1 MSPRYL
7 VGAVIGAWAPALLCL
22 ASCGAGSA
30 AQGKA
35 LPALWLIG
43 DSTVRNGQDTGN
55 NGQWGWGNPIA
66 HYFDKTKITVNN
78 KALGGTSSRTF
89 QTPALWGKVL
99 AAMKPG
105 DFVIMQFGHNDGGNP
120 ADPSRAR
127 ATLPGN
133 GENTVEI
140 DNPLTKKK
148 ELVHSY
154 GWYLRQ
160 YFADATGKGAAEVV
174 ICSLIPRNRWN
185 GDKIVRDKT
194 HAIWATD
201 AAKQSKALFVDL
213 NKIVCDKY
221 DVLGQNKVT
230 DELFPVKE
238 TVHPDWA
245 GAVLNA
251 ECVIDGLKGLEKCEL
266 VKYLLPTPPTG
277 LKNPTG
283 KPR

>member
-1 MSPRYL
+1 MRARGLFAVGLGTWALGVVFLGISSA
-7 VGAVIGAWAPALLCL
+7 GAVTQDKP
-22 ASCGAGSA
+22 
-30 AQGKA
+30 
-35 LPALWLIG
+35 LPTLWLIG

-66 HYFDKTKITVNN
+66 HYFDKTKITVSN

-89 QTPALWGKVL
+89 QVPKLWGQVME
-99 AAMKPG
+99 AMKPG
-105 DFVIMQFGHNDGGNP
+105 DFVIMQFGHNDGGDP
-120 ADPSRAR
+120 ADPARAR

-133 GENTVEI
+133 GENTKEI

-160 YFADATGKGAAEVV
+160 YVTDAKAKGAAEVV
-174 ICSLIPRNRWN
+174 ICSLIPRNRWS
-185 GDKIVRDKT
+185 GDKIARDKT
-194 HAIWATD
+194 YAVWAAD
-201 AAKQSKALFVDL
+201 AATQAKARFVDL

-221 DVLGQNKVT
+221 DMLGQKKVT

-251 ECVIDGLKGLEKCEL
+251 ECVIEGLKALDRCEI
-266 VKYLLPTPPTG
+266 VKFLLPTPPKD

-283 KPR
+283 KAR

>member
-1 MSPRYL
+1 MRSRGL
-7 VGAVIGAWAPALLCL
+7 SAVGLGIWASAVICFGM
-22 ASCGAGSA
+22 SSAGNA
-30 AQGKA
+30 AGDKA
-35 LPALWLIG
+35 LPTLWLIG

-66 HYFDKTKITVNN
+66 HYFDKTKITVRN

-89 QTPALWGKVL
+89 QVAKLWGKVMESL
-99 AAMKPG
+99 KPG
-105 DFVIMQFGHNDGGNP
+105 DFVVMQFGHNDGGNP
-120 ADPSRAR
+120 ADPARAR
-127 ATLPGN
+127 ASLSGN

-140 DNPLTKKK
+140 DNPITKKK
-148 ELVHSY
+148 ELVHSF

-160 YFADATGKGAAEVV
+160 YVAEAKGKGAAEVV
-174 ICSLIPRNRWN
+174 ICSLIPRNRWS
-185 GDKIVRDKT
+185 GDKINRDKT
-194 HAIWATD
+194 FAVWAAD
-201 AAKQSKALFVDL
+201 AATQSKARFVDL

-221 DVLGQNKVT
+221 DNLGQKKVT

-251 ECVIDGLKGLEKCEL
+251 ECVIEGLKALDKCEL
-266 VKYLLPTPPTG
+266 VKFLMPTPPKDLT
-277 LKNPTG
+277 NPTG